1 MALAPPILQ
10 LPIFISFFFGIR
22 DLGTRVA
29 VYIIC
34 IPPYSNIPFYLH
46 TYTYTSLNLYSPLY
60 TYIHLYI
67 YLHHTTLHIGTYYPA
82 YSTGGAYWFTD
93 LSSPDTTY
101 ILPVLN
107 AATMLVVFETLGI
120 QGVSAQQQQLVKYV
134 ARSFILF
141 VVPTLTTTIPQVSNE
156 YILS

>member
-1 MALAPPILQ
+1 MYLYTFKHI
-10 LPIFISFFFGIR
+10 
-22 DLGTRVA
+22 
-29 VYIIC
+29 YII
-34 IPPYSNIPFYLH
+34 L
-46 TYTYTSLNLYSPLY
+46 LY
-60 TYIHLYI
+60 
-67 YLHHTTLHIGTYYPA
+67 IGTYYPA

-156 YILS
+156 YTVYMWLYIICC